1 MTTAEETQA
10 TKRGAEVA
18 GRASNRLSGL
28 KNIRF
33 GLPVLMKDLTEL
45 AARRRTYIVR
55 SVYASL
61 LFMAFALFFM
71 AEVSQRGLEYR
82 LMGAGRDMLEFL
94 TIVQLVGVYLFLPA
108 MVAPCI
114 AGEKERGTLGLLFT
128 TDLGPWE
135 ILVQK
140 YLGRLAPM
148 FMFLLLSLPLM
159 AVAYTYGGFSSERL
173 LLAAYVIFTTCMQIA
188 AWALMWS
195 AFCRNTSE
203 ATGATYSGA
212 ILIFIAAC
220 LLAAIL
226 YEALGYRYEQV
237 ALLPIASLAPPM
249 LLERWGPG
257 SGVRTLMAVLPWV
270 WTAAFLFL
278 ARRFLVTRAF
288 VKKTRSV
295 LQLLR
300 DLVRFVV
307 SKASR
312 SKTPRA
318 VRARRSVG
326 DFPAER
332 PVVWRELSRSALRTP
347 GGFLLAAVFLGV
359 PLVLVAAG
367 FESLMHAP
375 YPGPGFAVTAWV
387 VWIMVVLMV
396 AGKSVSAFGAERANQ
411 TLELLVT
418 TPLTGR
424 EIVAGKAA
432 AIRRRGLLALLL
444 LGVLF
449 VVGACLAATSGRYRP
464 DLGFLGYLFVAFM
477 SVPIY
482 LSMAGWLS
490 GWIGLRMRKQAH
502 ATAIAFGAVFGICVG
517 PFLLGLAVSAFTG
530 IRIDDGPHWLFA
542 LSPAMIIG
550 LTEVGKFEDV
560 FDDVFGTHAAV
571 PILLNWIVC
580 IGIAATF
587 RALCLANAD
596 RYLGR
601 PVSSGDPE

>member
-1 MTTAEETQA
+1 MIPAPA
-10 TKRGAEVA
+10 TKSATRSVPDWV
-18 GRASNRLSGL
+18 RSVKRL
-28 KNIRF
+28 RF

-45 AARRRTYIVR
+45 AARRRTYIIR

-94 TIVQLVGVYLFLPA
+94 TIIQLVGVYLFLPA
-108 MVAPCI
+108 MVAPAV

-135 ILVQK
+135 ILIQK

-148 FMFLLLSLPLM
+148 FMLLLLSLPLM
-159 AVAYTYGGFSSERL
+159 AVAYTYGGFSSRRV

-212 ILIFIAAC
+212 IVIFIAAC
-220 LLAAIL
+220 LFAAML
-226 YEALGYRYEQV
+226 NEALGYRYEQV
-237 ALLPIASLAPPM
+237 ALLPVASLAPPM
-249 LLERWGPG
+249 LLESWGPRWG
-257 SGVRTLMAVLPWV
+257 VRMLMAVLPWV
-270 WTAAFLFL
+270 WTAVFLLL

-288 VKKTRSV
+288 KKKSRSV
-295 LQLLR
+295 LRLLR
-300 DLVRFVV
+300 DLVRFLVL
-307 SKASR
+307 
-312 SKTPRA
+312 
-318 VRARRSVG
+318 RARPAKARRARGATRSRG
-326 DFPAER
+326 DLPANR

-347 GGFLLAAVFLGV
+347 GGFLMTWFLLVV
-359 PLVLVAAG
+359 PLVVAAALLDG
-367 FESLMHAP
+367 LIGAP
-375 YPGPGFAVTAWV
+375 YAGPGVAITAWIL
-387 VWIMVVLMV
+387 WIMVALIV
-396 AGKSVSAFGAERANQ
+396 AGRSVSAFGAERANQ

-449 VVGACLAATSGRYRP
+449 VVGACLAPTSGRYGP

-482 LSMAGWLS
+482 LGMAGWLS
-490 GWIGLRMRKQAH
+490 GWIGLRMRRQSH

-517 PFLLGLAVSAFTG
+517 PFLLGLAISAFTG
-530 IRIDDGPHWLFA
+530 IDIDDGPHWLFA

-560 FDDVFGTHAAV
+560 FDDVFDTHAAV